1 MLNTLPLFKHRKF
14 VCYANSNIYAPL
26 LQFEKDKS
34 LVIVKGAGGKAF
46 CAGGDVR
53 SLVESD
59 PSYGEAFFRA
69 EYTLNH
75 LIGTYTIPYVAFIDG
90 ITMGGGVGISVHG
103 KYRVATEKTMFA
115 MPETAIGLFPDV
127 GGSHFLPRLQGKLG
141 VYLGLTGVRLKGLDV
156 LKSGIATHYCDS
168 SKLSSLE
175 NDLVGS
181 SGFADVEA
189 TLAKYSIKDD
199 SEFVFAK
206 NLQQINHCFG
216 ATTVE
221 EIIANLENDGS
232 EWARKTIE
240 VRRDEMFC
248 VFLFSNLFFSFLRF

>member
-1 MLNTLPLFKHRKF
+1 MDCT
-14 VCYANSNIYAPL
+14 NSNIYAPL

-53 SLVESD
+53 SLVESP
-59 PSYGEAFFRA
+59 PSAGEEFFRC

-75 LIGTYTIPYVAFIDG
+75 LIGTYTIPYIAFIDG

-127 GGSHFLPRLQGKLG
+127 GGSHFLPRLEGKLG
-141 VYLGLTGVRLKGLDV
+141 YYLGLTGVRLKGKDV
-156 LKSGIATHYCDS
+156 LKSGIATHYCES
-168 SKLSSLE
+168 SALPSLE
-175 NDLVGS
+175 NELVES
-181 SGFADVEA
+181 SGYADVEA

-199 SEFVFAK
+199 SEFVLSK
-206 NLQQINHCFG
+206 NLKQINHCFD
-216 ATTVE
+216 ASTAE
-221 EIIANLENDGS
+221 EIIAKLENDGS
-232 EWARKTIE
+232 EWALKTKE
-240 VRRDEMFC
+240 VSQELFETRMA
-248 VFLFSNLFFSFLRF
+248 FL